1 LFTYKFLINFISKFN
16 SFSLFFIEIFLIRPK
31 KKTMKNIGHRQHRI
45 QPIDHIESTR
55 PNISR
60 CCLFSPL
67 SDEFFYYPL
76 SWLMLIASH
85 RACQK
90 SVLTTKKPLGGTQL
104 SVAHVSSKIYFNF
117 GSEPIL
123 LWIMVCAN
131 RGVSVTFPYKMT
143 KTWKR
148 LDTSTHLP
156 KGASDS

>member
-90 SVLTTKKPLGGTQL
+90 SVLTTKKTAWGDPAVRSTRLLQDLLQLWLRTNSPLDHGVRE
-104 SVAHVSSKIYFNF
+104 SRCVSHFSLQNDKDMETFRYID
-117 GSEPIL
+117 SPPQ
-123 LWIMVCAN
+123 
-131 RGVSVTFPYKMT
+131 RGQ
-143 KTWKR
+143 
-148 LDTSTHLP
+148 
-156 KGASDS
+156 